1 MYTDNDILSML
12 LSNCATNCQILCKD
26 FQTIRNSLHCY
37 YSITSNILMRLIFCN
52 QAEGEDDV
60 PPKPRFLIQQ
70 RIPNSNESKT
80 ITPFDPRNEIG
91 IAWVD
96 EGGDLEILCN
106 VTQNTQDSSGMELE
120 LYKQV
125 NLSFN

>member
-1 MYTDNDILSML
+1 M
-12 LSNCATNCQILCKD
+12 
-26 FQTIRNSLHCY
+26 
-37 YSITSNILMRLIFCN
+37 
-52 QAEGEDDV
+52 
-60 PPKPRFLIQQ
+60 
-70 RIPNSNESKT
+70 
-80 ITPFDPRNEIG
+80 ITPFAPKNEIG

-125 NLSFN
+125 NLCYT

>member
-1 MYTDNDILSML
+1 
-12 LSNCATNCQILCKD
+12 
-26 FQTIRNSLHCY
+26 
-37 YSITSNILMRLIFCN
+37 MRLIFCN

-70 RIPNSNESKT
+70 RDPNSNESKT

-106 VTQNTQDSSGMELE
+106 VTQTTQDSSGMELE

-125 NLSFN
+125 NLCYTWLIILINYMSYSIY

>member
-1 MYTDNDILSML
+1 MPKLINTW
-12 LSNCATNCQILCKD
+12 T
-26 FQTIRNSLHCY
+26 
-37 YSITSNILMRLIFCN
+37 ILMPFIFYN

-70 RIPNSNESKT
+70 RIPYSNESKT

-106 VTQNTQDSSGMELE
+106 VTQTTQDSSGMELE

-125 NLSFN
+125 NL